1 MSFSYTG
8 DNSWIDHMSPI
19 GAGYTIFNNSSPAYV
34 CGIANDVRAYR
45 TVGFS
50 FEFGGLT
57 GGSGVNCKDTLA
69 LNIMEFFGIHL
80 QGVAIDRFS
89 ALKNDRKISFGI
101 KAKGSNLFSN
111 KLDIEYGIVH
121 SGKVEIEI
129 YNTTGRKIK
138 TLMSATKNAGYHRIS
153 WNGKDSSGK
162 NLVNGI
168 YFVTIKSSGKVKNTK
183 VMLIK

>member
-1 MSFSYTG
+1 VST
-8 DNSWIDHMSPI
+8 
-19 GAGYTIFNNSSPAYV
+19 
-34 CGIANDVRAYR
+34 
-45 TVGFS
+45 
-50 FEFGGLT
+50 
-57 GGSGVNCKDTLA
+57 KDTLA

-80 QGVAIDRFS
+80 QGIAINRFS
-89 ALKNDRKISFGI
+89 ALKNDRKSSFGI

-138 TLMSATKNAGYHRIS
+138 TLMSATKNAGYHKIS